1 MVKDGRMKLELNKDT
16 MDFNKYLE
24 YEGPD
29 KIVTS
34 FELDD
39 ILKQSGEQALCVNSK
54 FPTLDRYIE
63 GFESGELIA
72 LSGPRKGGKT
82 LLAQSLTVYF
92 LEQKIKS
99 LWFSYELTPKQFLK
113 SFPEIPLFLVPM
125 KLKINAL
132 PWMKERIIEALVKH
146 SIGVVFIDHLHF
158 LFDLARSKNTSL
170 EIGGVVR
177 FLKGIAIEYNLI
189 IFLLCHM
196 KKISFDKEQPDDSDV
211 RDSSF
216 VSSESDTGL
225 IIWRIKDIDNQ
236 AWLKVAYSRRT
247 GAFNKTFKIA
257 KVNGLLREVQDE

>member
-1 MVKDGRMKLELNKDT
+1 MKSNKDT
-16 MDFNKYLE
+16 MDFNQYLE

-54 FPTLDRYIE
+54 LPTLDRYIE

-99 LWFSYELTPKQFLK
+99 LWFSYELTPKQFLR
-113 SFPEIPLFLVPM
+113 SFPEIPLFLIPM
-125 KLKINAL
+125 KLKAYAL
-132 PWMKERIIEALVKH
+132 PWMKDRIIEALLKH
-146 SIGVVFIDHLHF
+146 GIGVVFIDHLHF

-170 EIGGVVR
+170 EIGQVVR

-196 KKISFDKEQPDDSDV
+196 KKITFEKEPDDSDV
-211 RDSSF
+211 RDSSL

-225 IIWRIKDIDNQ
+225 ILWRIKNTDNQ

-247 GAFNKTFKIA
+247 GAFDKKIKIA

>member
-1 MVKDGRMKLELNKDT
+1 

-29 KIVTS
+29 KIITS

-39 ILKQSGEQALCVNSK
+39 ILQQSGEQALCVNSK
-54 FPTLDRYIE
+54 LPLLDKYIE

-72 LSGPRKGGKT
+72 VSGPRKGGKT

-92 LEQKIKS
+92 LEQKVNS
-99 LWFSYELTPKQFLK
+99 LWFSYELTPKQFG
-113 SFPEIPLFLVPM
+113 
-125 KLKINAL
+125 
-132 PWMKERIIEALVKH
+132 
-146 SIGVVFIDHLHF
+146 IGVVFIDHLHF
-158 LFDLARSKNTSL
+158 LFDMARSKNTSL
-170 EIGGVVR
+170 EIGQVVR

-196 KKISFDKEQPDDSDV
+196 KKISFDKDPDDSDV
-211 RDSSF
+211 RDSSL

-225 IIWRIKDIDNQ
+225 ILWRIKTTENQ
-236 AWLKVAYSRRT
+236 AWLKIAYSRRT
-247 GAFNKTFKIA
+247 GAFDRKIKIA

>member
-1 MVKDGRMKLELNKDT
+1 MKSNKDT
-16 MDFNKYLE
+16 MDFNQYLE

-54 FPTLDRYIE
+54 LPTLDRYIE

-99 LWFSYELTPKQFLK
+99 LWFSYELTPKQFLR

-125 KLKINAL
+125 KLKAYAL
-132 PWMKERIIEALVKH
+132 HWMKDRIIEALLKH
-146 SIGVVFIDHLHF
+146 GIGVVFIDHLHF

-170 EIGGVVR
+170 EIGQVVR
-177 FLKGIAIEYNLI
+177 FLKGIAIKYNII

-196 KKISFDKEQPDDSDV
+196 KKITFEKEPDDSDV
-211 RDSSF
+211 RDSSL

-225 IIWRIKDIDNQ
+225 IIWRIAKEDNR

-247 GAFNKTFKIA
+247 GAFDKSLKIA
-257 KVNGLLREVQDE
+257 KINGLLREVQDE

>member
-1 MVKDGRMKLELNKDT
+1 LKSNKDM
-16 MDFNKYLE
+16 MDFNEYLE

-29 KIVTS
+29 RIVTS
-34 FELDD
+34 FDLDD
-39 ILKQSGEQALCVNSK
+39 ILQQSGERSLCVNSK

-92 LEQKIKS
+92 LEQEIKS
-99 LWFSYELTPKQFLK
+99 LWFSYELTPKQFLR
-113 SFPEIPLFLVPM
+113 SFPEIPLFLTPL
-125 KLKINAL
+125 KLKTSAL
-132 PWMKERIIEALVKH
+132 LWMKERIIEALVKH

-158 LFDLARSKNTSL
+158 LFDLARSGNTSL
-170 EIGGVVR
+170 EIGQVVR
-177 FLKGIAIEYNLI
+177 FLKSIAIEYNLI

-196 KKISFDKEQPDDSDV
+196 KKITFEKEPDDSDV
-211 RDSSF
+211 RDSSLI
-216 VSSESDTGL
+216 SSESDTGL
-225 IIWRIKDIDNQ
+225 ILWRIKNTDNQ

-247 GAFNKTFKIA
+247 GAFDKKIKIA

>member
-1 MVKDGRMKLELNKDT
+1 
-16 MDFNKYLE
+16 MDFNKLLE

-34 FELDD
+34 LELDD
-39 ILKQSGEQALCVNSK
+39 ILQQSGEQALCINSK
-54 FPTLDRYIE
+54 LPALDRYIE

-113 SFPEIPLFLVPM
+113 SFPEIPLFLTPL
-125 KLKINAL
+125 KLKTNAL
-132 PWMKERIIEALVKH
+132 PWMKERIIEALLKH
-146 SIGVVFIDHLHF
+146 GIGVVFIDHLHF

-170 EIGGVVR
+170 EIGQVVR
-177 FLKGIAIEYNLI
+177 FLKSIAIEYNLI

-196 KKISFDKEQPDDSDV
+196 KKITFDKEPDDGDV
-211 RDSSF
+211 RDSQF

-225 IIWRIKDIDNQ
+225 IIWQIKNTDNQ

-247 GAFNKTFKIA
+247 GAFDKKIKIT
-257 KVNGLLREVQDE
+257 KVNGLLREVRDE